1 MNKLIKKTIIII
13 VIFIILSSIFYVFYA
28 KQKIRSNVAL
38 HAVHNFLKTTDD
50 FQYIEGSWS
59 SRDIVWGDR
68 YTVVVRF
75 IDEKDITYEFRYF
88 WEYQSLVGSPYIMI
102 KNEEIK
108 DDMVPKHFENY
119 QEAMAKTLATHD
131 DYKSDIL
138 YEYSFNDYYKDV
150 KLKGLII
157 EIFNINI
164 INWKLSLSSP
174 PIRKIKIKPC
184 ICKAFIVWKKLI
196 FHIKFRIYLNTV
208 FHSNSLICIHTLKR
222 YI

>member
-1 MNKLIKKTIIII
+1 MNKLIKKTILLFLS
-13 VIFIILSSIFYVFYA
+13 FIILSSIFYVFYA
-28 KQKIRSNVAL
+28 KQRIRSDVAL

-50 FQYIEGSWS
+50 FQYIDGSWS

-75 IDEKDITYEFRYF
+75 IDEKDIIYEFRYF

-119 QEAMAKTLATHD
+119 QEAKTKSYATRD

-138 YEYSFNDYYKDV
+138 YEYSFNDYYKEV
-150 KLKGLII
+150 KLKGLFSR
-157 EIFNINI
+157 IFNFN
-164 INWKLSLSSP
+164 
-174 PIRKIKIKPC
+174 
-184 ICKAFIVWKKLI
+184 
-196 FHIKFRIYLNTV
+196 
-208 FHSNSLICIHTLKR
+208 
-222 YI
+222 